1 MTVLRANISEL
12 MAVDLDHIL
21 FEELGTY
28 GYEELLNMIYSVET
42 SRKKVEYG
50 LTVGGFPLLAE
61 KTENE
66 SLTAKDWKEGYK
78 TTYTHKTFG
87 IYTALSMEAQQ
98 DELHG
103 IIGRL
108 PTAMARSIDAT
119 LNYYASRIFS
129 RATNTSEDFITG
141 GDGVSL
147 LSVSHPLLGGGT
159 SSNKPSTD
167 ADLTA
172 TSLWAGVRAFYE
184 MLDDESKPVRN
195 APATLLIPH
204 DYEQKAIELLMSQQY
219 PESAE
224 NAVNAIQKR
233 KGPSISYVVWPYWI
247 SSVDSDCWF
256 LLGDKAPW
264 GKNYPL
270 KFYWRMRPETESD
283 NDFFTKEF
291 MYSIVL
297 RFSLGYTDWRF
308 VYGSMGAT

>member
-1 MTVLRANISEL
+1 MSVLRANIAEL

-28 GYEELLNMIYSVET
+28 EYEALLNTIYSVEE
-42 SRKKVEYG
+42 SKKKLEYG

-61 KTENE
+61 KPENE
-66 SLTAKDWKEGYK
+66 SLAARDWKEGYK

-87 IYTALSMEAQQ
+87 LYSALSMEAQQ

-103 IIGRL
+103 IIERL
-108 PTAMARSIDAT
+108 PAAMARAVDAT

-129 RATNTSEDFITG
+129 RATNATEDFVTG
-141 GDGVSL
+141 GDGQAL
-147 LSVSHPLLGGGT
+147 LSASHPLLGGGT
-159 SSNKPSTD
+159 SSNTPSTA

-172 TSLWAGVRAFYE
+172 TSFWGAIKAFYE

-195 APATLLIPH
+195 APSNLLIPH
-204 DYEQKAIELLMSQQY
+204 NSEQKAIELLLSDKY

-224 NAVNAIQKR
+224 NAINAIR
-233 KGPSISYVVWPYWI
+233 KLKGRNIGYTVWPYWI
-247 SSVDSDCWF
+247 GSVDADCWF
-256 LLGDKAPW
+256 LLGDKGPW

-270 KFYWRMRPETESD
+270 KWYWRMRPETESD

-291 MYSIVL
+291 MYSVVL
-297 RFSLGYTDWRF
+297 RFSCGFTDWRF
-308 VYGSMGAT
+308 LYGSMGA